1 MLEVK
6 GKIESAHGF
15 AVAQQ
20 KLIHA
25 GKVLKDESPL
35 SEYNVKENDFLVVMV
50 TKVRAMESLGAV
62 VDPDANTDNTLVAQ
76 GPSRGSGGCPRCPGS
91 SCQYARGL
99 CSGGACC
106 PHPRPCGGS
115 DCDSQH
121 VLGF

>member
-50 TKVRAMESLGAV
+50 TKVRQMESLG
-62 VDPDANTDNTLVAQ
+62 D
-76 GPSRGSGGCPRCPGS
+76 GFGC
-91 SCQYARGL
+91 
-99 CSGGACC
+99 
-106 PHPRPCGGS
+106 
-115 DCDSQH
+115 
-121 VLGF
+121 